1 MKKTVKIMKMK
12 NNGKIIQSIMDAI
25 DEINERYPEE
35 KRLSKSVDTVL
46 TGESGKL
53 DSLGLVIFIVAV
65 EERIQNDL
73 GITISLADE
82 IGKNDGALRT
92 TETLADYIA
101 NELQS

>member
-1 MKKTVKIMKMK
+1 MMMK
-12 NNGKIIQSIMDAI
+12 NNEKIIQSIMDAI

-53 DSLGLVIFIVAV
+53 DSLGLVSFVVAV

-73 GITISLADE
+73 GVNISLADE
-82 IGKNDGALRT
+82 IGNVDGALRT
-92 TETLADYIA
+92 PATLAEHIA

>member
-1 MKKTVKIMKMK
+1 MMK
-12 NNGKIIQSIMDAI
+12 NNEKIIQSIMDAI

-53 DSLGLVIFIVAV
+53 DSLGLVSFVVAV

-73 GITISLADE
+73 GVNISLADE
-82 IGKNDGALRT
+82 IGNVDGALRT
-92 TETLADYIA
+92 PATLAEHIA

>member
-1 MKKTVKIMKMK
+1 
-12 NNGKIIQSIMDAI
+12 MDAI

-46 TGESGKL
+46 TGESGEL
-53 DSLGLVIFIVAV
+53 DSLGLVSFVVAV

-73 GITISLADE
+73 GVNISLADE
-82 IGKNDGALRT
+82 IGNVDGALRT
-92 TETLADYIA
+92 PETLAEHIA

>member
-1 MKKTVKIMKMK
+1 MMMI

-53 DSLGLVIFIVAV
+53 DSLGLVSFVVAV

-73 GITISLADE
+73 GVNISLADE
-82 IGKNDGALRT
+82 MGNVDGVLRT
-92 TETLADYIA
+92 PETLAEHIA

>member
-1 MKKTVKIMKMK
+1 MI

-53 DSLGLVIFIVAV
+53 DSLGLMSFVVSV

-73 GITISLADE
+73 GVNISLADE
-82 IGKNDGALRT
+82 IGNVDGVLRT
-92 TETLADYIA
+92 PETLAEHIA

>member
-1 MKKTVKIMKMK
+1 MMI

-53 DSLGLVIFIVAV
+53 DSLGLVSFVVSV

-73 GITISLADE
+73 GVNISLVDE
-82 IGKNDGALRT
+82 LGNVDGPLRT
-92 TETLADYIA
+92 PETLAEHIA

>member
-1 MKKTVKIMKMK
+1 MMI

-53 DSLGLVIFIVAV
+53 DSLGLVSFVVSV

-73 GITISLADE
+73 GVNISLADE
-82 IGKNDGALRT
+82 IGNVDGALRT
-92 TETLADYIA
+92 PETLAEHIA
-101 NELQS
+101 NELQSNTYE

>member
-1 MKKTVKIMKMK
+1 MI

-53 DSLGLVIFIVAV
+53 DSLGLVSFIVAV

-73 GITISLADE
+73 GVNISLADE
-82 IGKNDGALRT
+82 IGNVDGALRT
-92 TETLADYIA
+92 PATLAEHIA

>member
-1 MKKTVKIMKMK
+1 MMMI

-35 KRLSKSVDTVL
+35 KKLSKSVDTVL

-53 DSLGLVIFIVAV
+53 DSLGLVSFVVSV

-73 GITISLADE
+73 GVNISLADE
-82 IGKNDGALRT
+82 IGNVDGPLRT
-92 TETLADYIA
+92 TKTLVDHLI
-101 NELQS
+101 NEFQV

>member
-1 MKKTVKIMKMK
+1 MI

-53 DSLGLVIFIVAV
+53 DSLGLVSFVVAV

-73 GITISLADE
+73 GVNISLADE
-82 IGKNDGALRT
+82 IGNVDGPLRT
-92 TETLADYIA
+92 TKTLVDHLI
-101 NELQS
+101 NEFPV

>member
-1 MKKTVKIMKMK
+1 MI

-25 DEINERYPEE
+25 DEINERLPEE

-46 TGESGKL
+46 TGELGEL
-53 DSLGLVIFIVAV
+53 DSLGLVNFVVSV

-73 GITISLADE
+73 GINISLADE
-82 IGKNDGALRT
+82 IGNIDGALRT
-92 TETLADYIA
+92 PETLAEHIA

>member
-1 MKKTVKIMKMK
+1 MMKK
-12 NNGKIIQSIMDAI
+12 NGKIIQSIMDAI

-53 DSLGLVIFIVAV
+53 DSLGLVSFVVAV

-73 GITISLADE
+73 GVNISLADE
-82 IGKNDGALRT
+82 IGNVDGALRT
-92 TETLADYIA
+92 PETLAEHIA
-101 NELQS
+101 NELQSKTYE

>member
-1 MKKTVKIMKMK
+1 MI

-53 DSLGLVIFIVAV
+53 DSLGLMSFVAAV

-73 GITISLADE
+73 GVNISLADE
-82 IGKNDGALRT
+82 IGNVDGVLRT
-92 TETLADYIA
+92 PETLAEHIA

>member
-1 MKKTVKIMKMK
+1 MIMK
-12 NNGKIIQSIMDAI
+12 NNEKIIQSIMNAI

-46 TGESGKL
+46 TGQSGKL
-53 DSLGLVIFIVAV
+53 DSLGLVNFVVSV

-73 GITISLADE
+73 GINISLADE
-82 IGKNDGALRT
+82 IGNVDGALRT
-92 TETLADYIA
+92 PETLAEHIA

>member
-1 MKKTVKIMKMK
+1 MI

-53 DSLGLVIFIVAV
+53 DSLGLVSFIVSV

-73 GITISLADE
+73 GVNISLADE
-82 IGKNDGALRT
+82 IGNVDGALRT
-92 TETLADYIA
+92 PETLAEHIA
-101 NELQS
+101 KELQS

>member
-1 MKKTVKIMKMK
+1 MMI

-53 DSLGLVIFIVAV
+53 DSLGLVSFVVAV

-73 GITISLADE
+73 GVNISLADE
-82 IGKNDGALRT
+82 IGNVDGALRT
-92 TETLADYIA
+92 PATLAEHIA

>member
-1 MKKTVKIMKMK
+1 MI

-25 DEINERYPEE
+25 DEINERNPEE

-53 DSLGLVIFIVAV
+53 DSLGLVSFVVAV

-73 GITISLADE
+73 GGNISLADE
-82 IGKNDGALRT
+82 IGNVDGVLRT
-92 TETLADYIA
+92 PETLAEHIA

>member
-1 MKKTVKIMKMK
+1 MMMK

-46 TGESGKL
+46 TGELGKL
-53 DSLGLVIFIVAV
+53 DSLGLVSFVVSV

-73 GITISLADE
+73 GINISLADE
-82 IGKNDGALRT
+82 IGNVDGPLRT
-92 TETLADYIA
+92 IKTLVDHFI
-101 NELQS
+101 NEFQV

>member
-1 MKKTVKIMKMK
+1 MMI

-35 KRLSKSVDTVL
+35 ERLSKSVDTVL

-53 DSLGLVIFIVAV
+53 DSLGLVSFVVAV

-73 GITISLADE
+73 GVKISLADE
-82 IGKNDGALRT
+82 IGNVDGALRT
-92 TETLADYIA
+92 PATLAEHIS

>member
-1 MKKTVKIMKMK
+1 MMMK

-53 DSLGLVIFIVAV
+53 DSLGLVSFIVSV

-73 GITISLADE
+73 GVNISLADE
-82 IGKNDGALRT
+82 MGNVDGVLRT
-92 TETLADYIA
+92 PETLAEHIA

>member
-1 MKKTVKIMKMK
+1 MI

-25 DEINERYPEE
+25 DEINERYPED

-53 DSLGLVIFIVAV
+53 DSLGLVSFVVSV

-73 GITISLADE
+73 GVNISLADE
-82 IGKNDGALRT
+82 IGNVDGALRT
-92 TETLADYIA
+92 PEILAEHIA
-101 NELQS
+101 KELQS

>member
-1 MKKTVKIMKMK
+1 MMK

-35 KRLSKSVDTVL
+35 KRLSKSLDTAL
-46 TGESGKL
+46 TGESGRL
-53 DSLGLVIFIVAV
+53 DSLGLVIFIVSV

-73 GITISLADE
+73 GINISLADE
-82 IGKNDGALRT
+82 IGEIDGALRT
-92 TETLADYIA
+92 PETLAEYIA

>member
-1 MKKTVKIMKMK
+1 MNKTVKIMK

-46 TGESGKL
+46 TVQSGKL
-53 DSLGLVIFIVAV
+53 DSLGLVNFVVSV

-73 GITISLADE
+73 GINISLADE
-82 IGKNDGALRT
+82 IGKIDGALRT
-92 TETLADYIA
+92 PETLAEHIA